1 MSDQLVERARRG
13 DVDAFVELIAARQ
26 ESMVRIAY
34 AILGEP
40 ADADDA
46 LQEALAAIWRGLPSL
61 RDPAR
66 FAAWSDRILVNA
78 CRLALRRRSRA
89 RAGES
94 SLDVEGN
101 LAELMAGQPGHGV
114 DASDE
119 VVDRLAFDRA
129 FASLDADA
137 RAILVLHHLEGRGVA
152 DLAAAL
158 DVPVG
163 TVKSRLFAARR
174 GLERALDQESDRAT

>member
-1 MSDQLVERARRG
+1 MSGQLIEHARHG
-13 DVDAFVELIAARQ
+13 DVDAFVELIAGRQ

-46 LQEALAAIWRGLPSL
+46 LQETLTAIWRGLPSL
-61 RDPAR
+61 RDPSR
-66 FAAWSDRILVNA
+66 FAAWSDRILINA
-78 CRLALRRRSRA
+78 CRLILRQRSRV

-94 SLDVEGN
+94 SLDVDGDP
-101 LAELMAGQPGHGV
+101 AQRMAVQRGRGL
-114 DASDE
+114 DASKE
-119 VVDRLAFDRA
+119 VVDRLAFDHA

-152 DLAAAL
+152 DLAVAL
-158 DVPVG
+158 DIPVG

-174 GLERALDQESDRAT
+174 ALGRALDRESDRAT